1 MDETIWYKSKTF
13 WFGVLVIVIGILEAI
28 MNDLN
33 NGISLTAI
41 GIISIILRILTKSEI
56 LFPQKVENVLTAVKL
71 K

>member
-1 MDETIWYKSKTF
+1 MEETIWYKSKTF

-56 LFPQKVENVLTAVKL
+56 LFPQKVETVLTAARL